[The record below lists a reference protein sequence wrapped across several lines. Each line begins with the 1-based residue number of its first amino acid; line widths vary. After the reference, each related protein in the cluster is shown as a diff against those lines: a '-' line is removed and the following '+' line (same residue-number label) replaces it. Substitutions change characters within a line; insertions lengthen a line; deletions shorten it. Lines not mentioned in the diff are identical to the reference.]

1 MEKLGDPKNIFIH
14 RDLSWLSFN
23 ERVLGEA
30 LDGNNPLLER
40 LRFLS
45 IAANNLYEF
54 FMVRVSGLK
63 RLIDAGH
70 NHKDQFGYYPDEVF
84 TEIFTRVNSQIA
96 RLYAVYKESIDREL
110 QKNKIFILK
119 PGQLDDEQK
128 RAVKRYFETT
138 LFPILTP
145 IAVDPGHP
153 FPVLHSKTNAIALS
167 LSRRGETFLALMVIP
182 NSVPRL
188 YKLPSK
194 NNEFCFIF
202 IDEIIRENLE
212 IFFRSYRIEDSFCFR
227 VIRDS
232 EIAFSEEYAPD
243 LLKAIEDELKK
254 RPRAKVISLQ
264 VENGKHDALLELLY
278 TKLDFPKENII
289 FVGGNLD
296 LSSLAELSLQVTRLD
311 LMFASYTPAKL
322 EYENIFDR
330 IKEGDLLLHV
340 PYQSFYPTVDL
351 IQAAAKDND
360 VLAIKMTLYRTNEDS
375 AIIKALAEAA
385 KNKKQVT
392 VLVEL
397 RARFDEEKNISWTKD
412 LETAGCHVI
421 YGMPGLKV
429 HAKMALVVRKEE
441 GRIYRYVH
449 LATGNYN
456 EMTTRIY
463 TDLGY
468 FTVNDDFANDIS
480 DIFNVI
486 TGYSMAGRYRKIV
499 TSPNDMRNYLFEL
512 IDKEMQFHKKYK
524 NGLIFAKMN
533 SLEDTRLIDKLYEAS
548 IAGVKI
554 RLIVRGICC
563 LIPGAEGLSENI
575 EVKSIVGRFLEHTRI
590 YAFNN
595 NSSQR
600 IFLSS
605 ADWMSR
611 NFDRRVELLLEITRQ
626 DLIDHLRMVL
636 DECWNDNV
644 KAHIL
649 KQNGE
654 YMHSTPEGKTFNAQE
669 YFIDYYAK

>member
-45 IAANNLYEF
+45 IAANNLDEF

-243 LLKAIEDELKK
+243 LLKAIDDELKK

-360 VLAIKMTLYRTNEDS
+360 VLAIKMTLYRTNEDY

>member
-45 IAANNLYEF
+45 IAANNLDEF

>member
-45 IAANNLYEF
+45 IAANNLDEF

-480 DIFNVI
+480 DIFKADSRLFYGWEVPKNC
-486 TGYSMAGRYRKIV
+486 
-499 TSPNDMRNYLFEL
+499 YL
-512 IDKEMQFHKKYK
+512 
-524 NGLIFAKMN
+524 
-533 SLEDTRLIDKLYEAS
+533 S
-548 IAGVKI
+548 
-554 RLIVRGICC
+554 
-563 LIPGAEGLSENI
+563 
-575 EVKSIVGRFLEHTRI
+575 
-590 YAFNN
+590 
-595 NSSQR
+595 
-600 IFLSS
+600 
-605 ADWMSR
+605 
-611 NFDRRVELLLEITRQ
+611 
-626 DLIDHLRMVL
+626 
-636 DECWNDNV
+636 
-644 KAHIL
+644 
-649 KQNGE
+649 
-654 YMHSTPEGKTFNAQE
+654 
-669 YFIDYYAK
+669 